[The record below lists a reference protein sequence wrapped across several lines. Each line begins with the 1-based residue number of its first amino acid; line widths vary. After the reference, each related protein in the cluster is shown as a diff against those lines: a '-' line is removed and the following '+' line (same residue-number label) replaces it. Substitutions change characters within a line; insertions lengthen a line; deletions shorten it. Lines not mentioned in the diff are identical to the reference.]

1 MSGGEMHRTRSLRAD
16 VKLEVAC
23 EESGR
28 HIFLPAVNLS
38 ASGVFLAARER
49 PRLGDSVQLVM
60 SLPPDGEFL
69 RLRAVV
75 VRHSESSEPNGFAL
89 CFDGIDERS
98 ERMLANYLDS

>member
-1 MSGGEMHRTRSLRAD
+1 MHRPRSLRAD

-28 HIFLPAVNLS
+28 HVFLPAVNMS
-38 ASGVFLAARER
+38 ASGIFLAAPER
-49 PRLGDSVQLVM
+49 PRLGDRVQLVI

-98 ERMLANYLDS
+98 GRMLANYLDS